1 MRIVV
6 AASTLAL
13 ASAFFAS
20 ARRAAPRAAAA
31 APRAVRAM
39 GSSKDALGLGE
50 DYAGKRVGLY
60 FSAGWCPMCTRFEP
74 SLLQFREATRSADAS
89 TAVWNSDS
97 ALPFPTRPVSRRS
110 ATPIELV
117 LVSSDGSAEA
127 AASRAK
133 SLGLPAVDYAMTA
146 ELKRKFRVW
155 SGRERPEFGDGR
167 RAGVPAIVV
176 LGPEGLEEL
185 QFLNAESDGA
195 KCLGDW
201 KDEGM
206 W

>member
-74 SLLQFREATRSADAS
+74 SLLQFREATRSADA
-89 TAVWNSDS
+89 
-97 ALPFPTRPVSRRS
+97 S